1 MHTSSDGDTV
11 GLMEGEPVGLGLEVT
26 GDRLGELVGSEE
38 TAGKLGELVG
48 SEVTGELLGD

>member
-11 GLMEGEPVGLGLEVT
+11 GLREGEPVGLGLAVT

-38 TAGKLGELVG
+38 TTGKLGELVG

>member
-11 GLMEGEPVGLGLEVT
+11 CLREGEPVGLGLAVT